1 MPNDLQKEI
10 LNIRQEV
17 ESLSNKKV
25 NPILQAYKRALE
37 DIRTDIAKIYVQYTV
52 DGELKI
58 GKQQRYTVLKQLEK
72 KLLQQAKELGHIDLD
87 HTTKILSD
95 VFEESFYK
103 TAFTIDKGIEAA
115 IKFDILKPEFV
126 KAAVNMPV
134 EGKMFSDR
142 IWDNKSKLVNRVKRD
157 VEKAIIQGKSPEKLA
172 RQIKKDFGVSAYES
186 KRLINTEVARCQ
198 TQAQTDIYMESGVV
212 EKVMWDATLDD
223 LTNPDDAAL
232 DGKVWD
238 INEDH
243 PEPPLHPNC
252 RCCLVPV
259 VSGWSHSRKRE
270 NIKDDT
276 GKKQIVDYSTYENWK
291 NSRGI

>member
-1 MPNDLQKEI
+1 MPNDLLREI
-10 LNIRQEV
+10 LNIRHEA
-17 ESLSNKKV
+17 EILASKKI

-52 DGELKI
+52 DGGLKI
-58 GKQQRYTVLKQLEK
+58 SKQQRYTILKQLEK
-72 KLLQQAKELGHIDLD
+72 KLLQQAKELGHIDIG

-103 TAFTIDKGIEAA
+103 TAFAIDKGVETA
-115 IKFDILKPEFV
+115 IRFDILKSEFV

-142 IWDNKSKLVNRVKRD
+142 IWDNKTKLVNRVKRD
-157 VEKAIIQGKSPEKLA
+157 VEKAMTQGKSPEKLA

-198 TQAQTDIYMESGVV
+198 TQAQEEIYKESGVV
-212 EKVMWDATLDD
+212 GKVMWDATLDKK
-223 LTNPDDAAL
+223 TNPDDAAL
-232 DGKVWD
+232 DGKVWE

-252 RCCLVPV
+252 RCCLIPV
-259 VSGWSHSRKRE
+259 VSGWSPSRKRE
-270 NIKDDT
+270 NIKGNT
-276 GKKQIVDYSTYENWK
+276 GKKQITEYDTYDNWK
-291 NSRGI
+291 KSRGI